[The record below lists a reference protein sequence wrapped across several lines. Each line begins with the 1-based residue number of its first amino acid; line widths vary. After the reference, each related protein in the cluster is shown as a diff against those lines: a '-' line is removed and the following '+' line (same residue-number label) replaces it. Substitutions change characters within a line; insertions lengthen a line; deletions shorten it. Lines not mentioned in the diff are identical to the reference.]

1 MDVNDVN
8 VVVLMGRLSA
18 PAEISRNDNIVVRL
32 LIAARSD
39 APTKRLDLLP
49 VVWWNPTSDE
59 LSRIPPVGSRVT
71 VTGSVQ
77 RRYWEGRDGRRSRI
91 ELVAEQV
98 TFPDDDPLA
107 TQRFQASE
115 TP

>member
-1 MDVNDVN
+1 VDIN
-8 VVVLMGRLSA
+8 VVVLVGRLSA
-18 PAEISRNDNIVVRL
+18 PPEISRDENTVVRL
-32 LIAARSD
+32 LIASRSD

-59 LSRIPPVGSRVT
+59 LSRIPPVGARVW

-91 ELVAEQV
+91 ELIAEQV
-98 TFPDDDPLA
+98 AFPTDEPLA
-107 TQRFQASE
+107 TQCSKGSE

>member
-1 MDVNDVN
+1 VDIN
-8 VVVLMGRLSA
+8 VVVLVGRLSA
-18 PAEISRNDNIVVRL
+18 PPEISNDENTVVRL
-32 LIAARSD
+32 LIASRSD

-59 LSRIPPVGSRVT
+59 LSRIPPVGARVW

-91 ELVAEQV
+91 ELIAEQV
-98 TFPDDDPLA
+98 AFPTDEPLA
-107 TQRFQASE
+107 TQCSKGSE

>member
-1 MDVNDVN
+1 VDVN

-18 PAEISRNDNIVVRL
+18 PPEVLRSDNTVVRL
-32 LIAARSD
+32 LIASRAD

-59 LSRIPPVGSRVT
+59 LGRIPPVGSQVF

-77 RRYWEGRDGRRSRI
+77 RRYWEGPQGRRSRL
-91 ELVAEQV
+91 ELIADRVAFLGGEALV
-98 TFPDDDPLA
+98 SA
-107 TQRFQASE
+107 GSAGSE

>member
-1 MDVNDVN
+1 MDVN

-18 PAEISRNDNIVVRL
+18 PPHISRNDNIVVRL
-32 LIAARSD
+32 LVAARSD

-59 LSRIPPVGSRVT
+59 LGRIPLVGSRVT
-71 VTGSVQ
+71 VKGSIQ

-91 ELVAEQV
+91 ELIAEQV
-98 TFPDDDPLA
+98 EFPTDEA
-107 TQRFQASE
+107 RSE